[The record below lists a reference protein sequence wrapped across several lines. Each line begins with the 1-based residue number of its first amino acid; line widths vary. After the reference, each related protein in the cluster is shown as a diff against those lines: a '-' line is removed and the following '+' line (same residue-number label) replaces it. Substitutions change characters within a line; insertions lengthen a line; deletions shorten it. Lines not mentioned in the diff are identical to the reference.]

1 MTQMD
6 GLWPMTQFLRYCL
19 DEKLELP
26 ESAKRIDWRR
36 MMAWA
41 EQQAVV
47 GVIYGGIQRAGK
59 SLGIPFDVLME
70 WIGYGQNIE
79 LRNRLVNQRC
89 VEVVDEFR
97 DAGYECCVLKGQGNA
112 MMYPNAFL
120 RNPGDIDLWVV
131 GHTEITEITERRPTV
146 GDREVIRF
154 VRGRNPGAKAVYHHV
169 DYGMYKEVEVEVH
182 YRPTFM
188 NNLIVN
194 RKLQRWMKGHSDAT
208 EIKDMPEGVGRI
220 RVPNWEF
227 NVVFQLSHIYRHV
240 IQSGLGLR
248 QIIDYYYLLKGHTEI
263 TEITERRPVAGEGHT
278 DSTDDTDFRPM
289 AEMEGVLKHLGLMEI
304 AGAVMWVLK
313 EVLGLEDRYL
323 IAPVDERRGTFL
335 LEEIMEG
342 GNFGMWLK
350 PDTGWLNG
358 VSAIGKNILR
368 LKRDIRLVRYFPSE
382 CLWEP
387 VFRIWHFGWRV
398 VHKF

>member
-1 MTQMD
+1 MD
-6 GLWPMTQFLRYCL
+6 GFWPMTQFLRYCL
-19 DEKLELP
+19 DERLELP

-41 EQQAVV
+41 EQQAIV

-70 WIGYGQNIE
+70 WIGYGQNTE

-89 VEVVDEFR
+89 VEVVGVFK
-97 DAGYECCVLKGQGNA
+97 DADFTDDTDGRPTVEE
-112 MMYPNAFL
+112 
-120 RNPGDIDLWVV
+120 
-131 GHTEITEITERRPTV
+131 GHTETTEITERRPTV

-169 DYGMYKEVEVEVH
+169 EYGMYKEVEVEMH

-188 NNLIVN
+188 NNLIAN

-248 QIIDYYYLLKGHTEI
+248 QIIDYYYLLKGHTNF
-263 TEITERRPVAGEGHT
+263 
-278 DSTDDTDFRPM
+278 TDDTDFRPM

-313 EVLGLEDRYL
+313 EVLGMEERYL
-323 IAPVDERRGTFL
+323 IVPVDERRGTFL

-358 VSAIGKNILR
+358 VSAIGRNILR